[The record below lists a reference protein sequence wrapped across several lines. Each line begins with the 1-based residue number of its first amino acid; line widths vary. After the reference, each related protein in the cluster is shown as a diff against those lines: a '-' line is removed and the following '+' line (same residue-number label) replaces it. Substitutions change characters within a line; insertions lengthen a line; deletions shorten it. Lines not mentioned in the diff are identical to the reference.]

1 MADETKPDT
10 PAPKIVPQTGEATAA
25 ASTVR
30 SPVAGQTAS
39 APPTGAN
46 PAATPH
52 QTTTPAARPAAAPGP
67 AAPAAGA
74 GAAATTAA
82 AAATAGAHARPAAA
96 TAARP
101 AAAPVPDLAGRTT
114 SVASTG
120 GAAAARTAPAPATA
134 KAATRDPDDTSPLL
148 TRRAWL
154 GLAWGAFSAAS
165 AAALAATGRFMFPN
179 VLNEPPQQF
188 KAGFPTE
195 YGVGVDERWKE
206 KFGVWLVR
214 TTDDIDNHVPGFYS
228 LSVTCT
234 HLGCTPNYLSAEN
247 KFKCPCHGSGFRLTG
262 VNFEGPAPRPLER
275 VRIVLAEDG
284 QILVDKSR
292 HFQRELGQW
301 TDPEAFL
308 KG

>member
-1 MADETKPDT
+1 MADETKPET
-10 PAPKIVPQTGEATAA
+10 PAPKVVPQTGEATAA
-25 ASTVR
+25 AAASTR
-30 SPVAGQTAS
+30 APAAGATAS
-39 APPTGAN
+39 APATGAN

-52 QTTTPAARPAAAPGP
+52 TTTTPATRPAPAPGP
-67 AAPAAGA
+67 AAA
-74 GAAATTAA
+74 
-82 AAATAGAHARPAAA
+82 AGAHAAAGAPRPAAPP
-96 TAARP
+96 RPP
-101 AAAPVPDLAGRTT
+101 AAPLPDLAGKTT

-120 GAAAARTAPAPATA
+120 GAAVKPAPAPAAA
-134 KAATRDPDDTSPLL
+134 KATTRDADDTSPLL
-148 TRRAWL
+148 NRRAWM

-188 KAGFPTE
+188 KAGFPNE
-195 YGVGVDERWKE
+195 YGMGVDERWKE
-206 KFGVWLVR
+206 KYGVWLVR
-214 TTDDIDNHVPGFYS
+214 TTEDIEQHASGFYS

-247 KFKCPCHGSGFRLTG
+247 KFKCPCHGSGFRTTG

-275 VRIVLAEDG
+275 TRIVLAEDG

-308 KG
+308 KV

>member
-30 SPVAGQTAS
+30 SPVAGATAS

-67 AAPAAGA
+67 AAGA

-96 TAARP
+96 AAPRP
-101 AAAPVPDLAGRTT
+101 AAAPLPDLAGKTT

-134 KAATRDPDDTSPLL
+134 KAATRDPDDSSPLL

-206 KFGVWLVR
+206 KYGVWLVR

-308 KG
+308 KA

>member
-30 SPVAGQTAS
+30 SPVAGATAS

-67 AAPAAGA
+67 AA
-74 GAAATTAA
+74 
-82 AAATAGAHARPAAA
+82 AATAGAHARPAAA
-96 TAARP
+96 AAPRP
-101 AAAPVPDLAGRTT
+101 AAASLPDLAGKTT

-134 KAATRDPDDTSPLL
+134 KAATRDPDDSSPLL

-206 KFGVWLVR
+206 KYGVWLVR

-308 KG
+308 KA

>member
-1 MADETKPDT
+1 MADDNNPEVPGAP
-10 PAPKIVPQTGEATAA
+10 PAP
-25 ASTVR
+25 AS
-30 SPVAGQTAS
+30 
-39 APPTGAN
+39 
-46 PAATPH
+46 
-52 QTTTPAARPAAAPGP
+52 PAAAPQVKPTHPAAAAGVAAAAKP
-67 AAPAAGA
+67 AAPPRASAAPVLNLAGKTTTVASAGGAAAKAAPAAA
-74 GAAATTAA
+74 VKAAAV
-82 AAATAGAHARPAAA
+82 G
-96 TAARP
+96 
-101 AAAPVPDLAGRTT
+101 
-114 SVASTG
+114 
-120 GAAAARTAPAPATA
+120 
-134 KAATRDPDDTSPLL
+134 RDPDDTSPLFS
-148 TRRAWL
+148 RRAWL

-188 KAGFPTE
+188 KAGFPNE
-195 YGVGVDERWKE
+195 YGIGVDERWKD

-214 TTDDIDNHVPGFYS
+214 TTEDIDQHAAGFYS

-247 KFKCPCHGSGFRLTG
+247 KFKCPCHGSGFRTTG

-275 VRIVLAEDG
+275 TRIVLAEDG

-308 KG
+308 KA